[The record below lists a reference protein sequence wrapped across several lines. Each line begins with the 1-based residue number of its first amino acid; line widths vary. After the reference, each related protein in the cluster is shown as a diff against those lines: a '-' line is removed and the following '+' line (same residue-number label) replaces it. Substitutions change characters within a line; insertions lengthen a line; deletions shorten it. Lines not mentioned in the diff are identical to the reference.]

1 MDSSLNSNIDKIIN
15 ITNSFDG
22 VIYGEF
28 IRNYYITNK
37 LLNIKNNN
45 INDICIIFHDFNV
58 LTHYIRI
65 LYLNYE
71 VYSTPGSSF
80 SYNLIIKYFDNN
92 IIQFKVLKLN
102 ICINNSIFKNS
113 IINKNIYNL
122 YCNLF
127 SLNMNSLHIL
137 NMNISMFSNINL
149 SFDNIYN
156 RFINKKFAFIE
167 NNNINII
174 ENIDNAIKLIKD
186 SWIMDDIYINKNSI
200 ILFLWKNRFNKNYR
214 TTFNDKDYNN
224 LFENNNCCICSSE
237 FKDDDIVI
245 NTKCNHNFHWEC
257 SINNN
262 DECGLKYWLE
272 KCSDNCPICRKNHCI

>member
-1 MDSSLNSNIDKIIN
+1 
-15 ITNSFDG
+15 
-22 VIYGEF
+22 
-28 IRNYYITNK
+28 
-37 LLNIKNNN
+37 
-45 INDICIIFHDFNV
+45 
-58 LTHYIRI
+58 
-65 LYLNYE
+65 
-71 VYSTPGSSF
+71 
-80 SYNLIIKYFDNN
+80 
-92 IIQFKVLKLN
+92 
-102 ICINNSIFKNS
+102 
-113 IINKNIYNL
+113 
-122 YCNLF
+122 
-127 SLNMNSLHIL
+127 
-137 NMNISMFSNINL
+137 MFSNINL